1 MLTAQAVRKGEKG
14 APEAEA
20 RWQNRAEVA
29 GDFALVAAQAAPNE
43 GRTHRWKASR
53 IEEALAVDAARGE
66 AVLARP
72 PPKDGDR
79 ATRDV
84 RGIVRYRILSSD
96 KGRSANGTLTE
107 GPLETPAR
115 AGNMARTGRG
125 DREATTVGSA
135 PDSRSANEQGSRSV
149 GNFPKLATR
158 RQCAWRLEGSPT
170 DFGPRG
176 GMRGSRR

>member
-1 MLTAQAVRKGEKG
+1 MAKPRRGG
-14 APEAEA
+14 GRIRA
-20 RWQNRAEVA
+20 RGRAS
-29 GDFALVAAQAAPNE
+29 GPNE
-43 GRTHRWKASR
+43 GRTHRWKAPR
-53 IEEALAVDAARGE
+53 TEEALAVDAARGE

-79 ATRDV
+79 VTGGV
-84 RGIVRYRILSSD
+84 RGIVRYRLFAFD
-96 KGRSANGTLTE
+96 KDQRANGTLTE

-149 GNFPKLATR
+149 WQFPKARGAPSMRVATR
-158 RQCAWRLEGSPT
+158 GLTDGLRSARGHARIAALKSTRETLENP
-170 DFGPRG
+170 PIRG
-176 GMRGSRR
+176 VLEK